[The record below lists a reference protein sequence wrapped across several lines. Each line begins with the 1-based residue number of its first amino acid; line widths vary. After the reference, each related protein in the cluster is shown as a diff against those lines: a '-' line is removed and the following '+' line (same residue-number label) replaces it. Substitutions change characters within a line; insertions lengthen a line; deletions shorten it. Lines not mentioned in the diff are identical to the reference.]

1 MSIRKWWY
9 YLTHWETW
17 DYRVKLVPLIP
28 IWCWHCLRSRSW
40 WFFTA
45 ANPSLTFG
53 GFQGEGKRE
62 MYEQLPPGTYPR
74 SLYITPSLPVEEA
87 EEQVTIHKYT
97 YPFAVK
103 PDVGMMGLLFRRIDS
118 IDAFRQYH
126 RAVPVD
132 YVVQEF
138 INYPIEVS
146 VFYYRFPGESTGTIT
161 GFVRKEFL
169 EVVGDGQSTLWT
181 LMRRYERVDFRLDEM
196 RAKHADQLDYVV
208 PDGETY
214 CLNYALNLT
223 RGGRLV
229 SLAHEKDAQL
239 LRVFDELSHYT
250 KHFYFGRYD
259 IKCRSIA
266 ELKQG
271 KEFTIIE
278 FNGAGAAPH
287 HVYGNGNS
295 LRQAYRIV
303 LHHWDV
309 LYRIS
314 RDNRRRG
321 EPRWTFRRGWQFLK
335 ESELHIQ
342 KLRRLER
349 QLTDAPGRYEL
360 SERTVG

>member
-1 MSIRKWWY
+1 MSIRKLLY
-9 YLTHWETW
+9 YITHWETW

-28 IWCWHCLRSRSW
+28 VWCWHCLRSGSW

-62 MYEQLPPGTYPR
+62 MYDQLPPGTYPR
-74 SLYITPSLPVEEA
+74 SLYISPSLTVDEA
-87 EEQVTIHKYT
+87 ERQVVSHHYT

-103 PDVGMMGLLFRRIDS
+103 PDIGMMGLLFRRIDS
-118 IDAFRQYH
+118 PEAFRDYH
-126 RAVPVD
+126 QAVSVD
-132 YVVQEF
+132 YIVQEF
-138 INYPIEVS
+138 IDYPIEVS
-146 VFYYRFPGESTGTIT
+146 VFYYRFPNQPTGTIT
-161 GFVRKEFL
+161 GFVRKDFL
-169 EVVGDGQSTLWT
+169 EVTGDGRSTLWA
-181 LMRRYERVDFRLDEM
+181 LISRYERVDFRLDEM
-196 RAKHADQLDYVV
+196 RAKHANHLEYVV

-229 SLAHEKDAQL
+229 SLAHEKDEQL
-239 LRVFDELSHYT
+239 LAVFDALSHYT

-259 IKCRSIA
+259 IKCRSVA

-271 KEFTIIE
+271 KNFTIIE

-295 LRQAYRIV
+295 LWQAYRIV
-303 LHHWDV
+303 LHHWDM

-314 RDNRRRG
+314 KYNREQG
-321 EPRWTFRRGWQFLK
+321 LSRWSFRRGWQFLK

-342 KLRRLER
+342 KLRRLET
-349 QLTDAPGRYEL
+349 QLAATPKQPVSAGRH
-360 SERTVG
+360 